1 MRSQHIRKTV
11 KTEKNK
17 DDALIFRFSLLEAS
31 SVQLRREKLCV
42 FNRGGSLGSS
52 SLWLLSSACKYVWCT
67 TGISARAG
75 LKCWVHMKC
84 RLISTVTQC
93 ENTERGDG
101 LRNTQRWRWPW
112 IYPGRKNEW
121 MCCVMWRFWWFPAQ
135 IFSGLL
141 ALTWF
146 SLINWIFCFVFE
158 WMCPVFIFKARLQE
172 LAAPETFKLHGSLKN
187 EGSQIYQ
194 KVRRVRNL
202 SQQNVKKSKFWC
214 HDQYLLKLAC

>member
-93 ENTERGDG
+93 ENTQRGDG
-101 LRNTQRWRWPW
+101 LRNTQRWRWRW
-112 IYPGRKNEW
+112 IYPGRKKDLDVLCNVTVLMISCTDFLRTSCVDVVPLNKLDFLFFCLNE
-121 MCCVMWRFWWFPAQ
+121 CVLFLFLRQ
-135 IFSGLL
+135 DYKNVQLQRLL
-141 ALTWF
+141 
-146 SLINWIFCFVFE
+146 NYMV
-158 WMCPVFIFKARLQE
+158 P
-172 LAAPETFKLHGSLKN
+172 
-187 EGSQIYQ
+187 
-194 KVRRVRNL
+194 
-202 SQQNVKKSKFWC
+202 
-214 HDQYLLKLAC
+214 